1 MTEYVPLVSLK
12 ISFLRHIAA
21 IIVGVVQNGNTGTS
35 GNFDLV
41 VYHLFNLL
49 PKRLKGMK
57 YEIGKI
63 KEGHS
68 DNCINLNWDMPGLI
82 LVDALYP
89 GQVMHLVIC

>member
-41 VYHLFNLL
+41 VYHL
-49 PKRLKGMK
+49 LKTLQKSLDGIN
-57 YEIGKI
+57 YEIGKM

-68 DNCINLNWDMPGLI
+68 NNCINLNCDMHGLI
-82 LVDALYP
+82 LVDALYL
-89 GQVMHLVIC
+89 GQVMHLIIC